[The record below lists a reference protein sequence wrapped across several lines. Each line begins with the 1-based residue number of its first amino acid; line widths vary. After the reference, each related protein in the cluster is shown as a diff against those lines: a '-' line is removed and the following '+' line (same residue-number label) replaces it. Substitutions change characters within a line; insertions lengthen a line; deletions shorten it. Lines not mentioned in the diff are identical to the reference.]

1 MRQRF
6 PRVILS
12 DDSTFSGFLDGYV
25 DGDGCRSKHWPG
37 RTVVSGNV
45 PFLIDLSNIIGAR
58 FSPSASA
65 ASRLYIA
72 DSWMRRHGFRQ
83 ESHRSDLIESRWVPV
98 EEVRPVHA
106 DGAKPFT
113 VYSFTCE
120 PHPTFLVSGHLS
132 HNCEHHLTVFHG
144 KAHVAYIP
152 NEQGRI
158 TGLSKLARLV
168 DGLARQPQVQERLTA
183 QIADAMVER
192 LQPRGALVVIEAEH
206 LCMSMRGVRKPG
218 AVTVTSAVRG
228 SFRDSMSTRMEAMNL
243 LGVTRLG

>member
-1 MRQRF
+1 VVLVDRA
-6 PRVILS
+6 
-12 DDSTFSGFLDGYV
+12 TFNGFLDGYI
-25 DGDGCRSKHWPG
+25 DGDGWRSRSTG
-37 RTVVSGNV
+37 RVVTSANV
-45 PFLIDLSNIIGAR
+45 PFLIDLAEIVGAR
-58 FSPSASA
+58 FTPRMNVASQ
-65 ASRLYIA
+65 LYVA
-72 DSWMRRHGFRQ
+72 DSWMQRHGFRR
-83 ESHRSDLIESRWVPV
+83 EAHRTDLIESSWVPV

-106 DGAKPFT
+106 EGYKPFT

-120 PHPTFLVSGHLS
+120 PHPTFLIAGHLS
-132 HNCEHHLTVFHG
+132 HNCEHHLAVFHG

-152 NEQGRI
+152 NEEGRI

-168 DGLARQPQVQERLTA
+168 DGLARRPQVQERLTT

-192 LQPRGALVVIEAEH
+192 LEPRGALVVIEAEH

-228 SFRDSMSTRMEAMNL
+228 SFRDSMSTRLEAMNL